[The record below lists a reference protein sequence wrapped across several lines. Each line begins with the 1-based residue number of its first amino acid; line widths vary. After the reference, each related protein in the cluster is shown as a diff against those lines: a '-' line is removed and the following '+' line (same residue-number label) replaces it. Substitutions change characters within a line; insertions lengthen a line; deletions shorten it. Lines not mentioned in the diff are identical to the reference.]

1 MGLFNDKIF
10 NSEVFAKYVGTV
22 KDLKRKE
29 LLNSGVLANRQD
41 LAARLKDG
49 VGGNLI
55 TIPVKGSIGG
65 TPDNYDGST
74 DITSDSR
81 KTYSQSG
88 IVVGRAHSW
97 TEKDFSEDITGG
109 EDFMPVASEVAA
121 YWDDVD
127 QETLLSIL
135 KGVFSMTGA
144 ENLKFVNNHT
154 LDITAETESSVGA
167 STLNNA
173 IQKAVGDNKGIF
185 QVAIMHS
192 VVATHLENLQ
202 LLEYFKYNDADGM
215 QRSTTLATWN
225 GRIVL
230 IDDNMPVET
239 VAQSGD
245 TPAYNKYTTYLLGK
259 GSILYADC
267 GAKVPYE
274 MARDPKTAGGQT
286 ALYSRQ
292 RKLFM
297 PEGISFVGSNI
308 MSPTKAQLEAGTN
321 WSLAKDGAAGSPS
334 YIDHKGI
341 AIARIISRG

>member
-1 MGLFNDKIF
+1 MALFDSKIF
-10 NSEVFAKYVGTV
+10 NPDVFAKYVGTV
-22 KDLKRKE
+22 ADLKRKE
-29 LLNSGVLANRQD
+29 LLRSGVLANRPD
-41 LAARLKDG
+41 LANRLADG

-55 TIPVKGSIGG
+55 TIPVKGRIGG
-65 TPDNYDGST
+65 DADNYDGAT

-81 KTYSQSG
+81 KTYSQAG

-109 EDFMPVASEVAA
+109 EDFMPVASEVAT

-135 KGVFSMTGA
+135 KGAFSMTGT
-144 ENLKFVNNHT
+144 ENQKFVDGHT
-154 LDITAETESSVGA
+154 LDISADGDGKVGA
-167 STLNNA
+167 ATLNNA

-185 QVAIMHS
+185 QLAIMHS
-192 VVATHLENLQ
+192 VVATNLENLQ
-202 LLEYFKYNDADGM
+202 LLEYFKYTDANGM
-215 QRSTTLATWN
+215 QRSTNLATWN
-225 GRIVL
+225 GRLVL
-230 IDDNMPVET
+230 VDDNMPYEVEDD
-239 VAQSGD
+239 G
-245 TPAYNKYTTYLLGK
+245 KYTTYLLGR

-286 ALYSRQ
+286 TLYSRQ

-297 PEGISFVGSNI
+297 PEGISFIGTNI
-308 MSPTKAQLEAGTN
+308 TSPTKAQLEAGTN
-321 WSLAKDGAAGSPS
+321 WSLAKDGAASSPS

-341 AIARIISRG
+341 AIARIVSKG